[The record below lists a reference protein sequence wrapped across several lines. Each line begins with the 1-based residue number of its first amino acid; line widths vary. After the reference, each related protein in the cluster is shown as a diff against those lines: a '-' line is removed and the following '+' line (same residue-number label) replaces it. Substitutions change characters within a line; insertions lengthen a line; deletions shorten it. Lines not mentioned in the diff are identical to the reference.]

1 MSLEKK
7 DLELIE
13 SLIYKNSDDIAISI
27 SRSFER
33 LEKRNDESEAR
44 LYSRISELEDKIES
58 NRQDTSDS
66 IGDLKEEV
74 RDAFRFRISPEYN

>member
-13 SLIYKNSDDIAISI
+13 SLIYKNSDDIAVSI

-74 RDAFRFRISPEYN
+74 RDAFRFRVSPEYN

>member
-33 LEKRNDESEAR
+33 LEKRSDESEAR

-66 IGDLKEEV
+66 IGDLKEEI
-74 RDAFRFRISPEYN
+74 RDTFRFRISPEYN

>member
-13 SLIYKNSDDIAISI
+13 SLIYKNSDDIAVSI

>member
-33 LEKRNDESEAR
+33 LEKRNGESEAR

>member
-44 LYSRISELEDKIES
+44 LYSRISELEDKIET

>member
-74 RDAFRFRISPEYN
+74 RDAFRFRVSPEYN